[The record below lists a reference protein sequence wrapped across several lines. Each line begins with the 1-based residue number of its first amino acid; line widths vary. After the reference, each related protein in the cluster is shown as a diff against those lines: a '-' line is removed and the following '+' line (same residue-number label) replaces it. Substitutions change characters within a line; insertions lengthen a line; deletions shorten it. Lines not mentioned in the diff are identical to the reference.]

1 MATQPVKF
9 TDARLKAAP
18 ATTFVETVNRPFVES
33 EFRRFEEYTTVDE
46 AHTVMLAE
54 QGIISGEDAAAILR
68 TLAEWRETA
77 RAGIELRPELSSYLF
92 QIEAFLAERL
102 GPDIAGRMHTARGR
116 ADYGS
121 TSLSLL
127 HRNRLVALLH
137 DVIAFQATI
146 LEEAGR
152 YVDAIMPG
160 YTHLQQSQPQTFGH
174 YLLSHFFPFARD
186 FDRITECIGRLNL
199 SSLGCLARAGTGWPI
214 NRSRT
219 AELLGFDGL
228 VMNTQDQVCYRREHV
243 TEVAGCLSLLMLNLN
258 RIATDLD
265 VWYSEEFGFID
276 FGDAYAG
283 SSSLLPQKKNPYPFE
298 RCRALA
304 GEAMGWFAS
313 AAGVARLPH
322 SSAADP
328 TFSPLHDG
336 GLAITQTGYCSDML
350 RLMNEVLSTIRI
362 NRERMRAGLLRSWST
377 TSNLADEIVRHRNL
391 SFRQAHAIVG
401 RLVRQ
406 SLESNLLPGE
416 VRASHVDA
424 AAAEVFGQSVGLSDD
439 QVRDALDPQRFIET
453 RTSEGSASPE
463 RMAEAL
469 ALAGEQLA
477 AQREWLATFTGKL
490 TDAQHRLNHAIAA
503 ITEKQ

>member
-1 MATQPVKF
+1 MATDPVKF
-9 TDARLKAAP
+9 TDARLKVPPAA
-18 ATTFVETVNRPFVES
+18 TFVETVNRPFVES

-54 QGIISGEDAAAILR
+54 QGIISREDAAAILR
-68 TLAEWRETA
+68 ALDDWRESA
-77 RAGIELRPELSSYLF
+77 RTGVALRPELSSYLF
-92 QIEAFLAERL
+92 QVEAFLAERL
-102 GPDIAGRMHTARGR
+102 GPDVAGRMHTARGR

-127 HRNRLVALLH
+127 VRNRLVSLLP
-137 DVIAFQATI
+137 DIVAFQATI
-146 LEEAGR
+146 VEEASR
-152 YVDAIMPG
+152 HSDAIMPG

-186 FDRITECIGRLNL
+186 FDRITECLGRLNI

-243 TEVAGCLSLLMLNLN
+243 AEVASCLSLLMLNLN
-258 RIATDLD
+258 RLATDLD

-304 GEAMGWFAS
+304 GESMGWFAS

-350 RLMNEVLSTIRI
+350 RLMNEVLSTVRV
-362 NRERMRAGLLRSWST
+362 NRERMSAGLVRSWST
-377 TSNLADEIVRHRNL
+377 TSNLADEIVRIRNL
-391 SFRQAHAIVG
+391 SFRQAHAVVG
-401 RLVRQ
+401 RLVRK
-406 SLESNLLPGE
+406 SLEDGVLPGE
-416 VRASHVDA
+416 VRAKHLDA
-424 AAAEVFGQSVGLSDD
+424 AAAEVFGGPAGLSDE
-439 QVRDALDPQRFIET
+439 QVRDALDPKRFIET
-453 RTSEGSASPE
+453 RTSEGSASPQ
-463 RMAEAL
+463 RMEEAL
-469 ALAGEQLA
+469 ELARERLA
-477 AQREWLATFTGKL
+477 KQREWLAEFTGRL
-490 TDAQHRLNHAIAA
+490 AEAQVRLRQAVDT
-503 ITEKQ
+503 ITRAQ